1 MVMCSKDAPRSAR
14 SATAGNG
21 HGARHGSDYGD
32 GGPVFVPSREL
43 SPMAQAL
50 LSAPAGDE
58 RVTAY
63 DELWYLGRPQ
73 QA

>member
-1 MVMCSKDAPRSAR
+1 MVMCSKDAPRA
-14 SATAGNG
+14 ATPPAAEGNG
-21 HGARHGSDYGD
+21 ARRRNGYGD

-43 SPMAQAL
+43 SPLARAL
-50 LSAPAGDE
+50 LSSPADE

-63 DELWYLGRPQ
+63 DEIWYLGRPQ

>member
-1 MVMCSKDAPRSAR
+1 MLMCSKDAPRSPR
-14 SATAGNG
+14 SPAAGNG
-21 HGARHGSDYGD
+21 ARPGSDYGD

-43 SPMAQAL
+43 SPMARAL